1 MIQLSDWL
9 GWAIGAVFLILG
21 IPISIY
27 IGRRTHQRP
36 DLRTATDFN
45 RISGLGRQFAQGL
58 TLTFKGQPLENV
70 SRSIIGIWNKRGNA
84 VRGTEILPSDPLR
97 FEVEKD
103 DEILQVRL
111 VATSK
116 TQVNLSHRQV
126 EGNDLVEFDFLDNG
140 DGGVFEVL
148 HKGDKP
154 AVLTGTLP
162 GATITT
168 GLSASL
174 TFGSRRAMRV
184 NHLQRFKYLRS
195 IQKILTLV
203 DLGSIV
209 FFVVFAG
216 LAAAFLL
223 SLGGKPELASLEGVD
238 LSTLKGQDAFATSV
252 RLSGQRS
259 SIFWFLGFGLIAA
272 SILGLCFPIYRL
284 IRRFR
289 RIVPASVVAI
299 ELDQQPSHVPS
310 VGR

>member
-1 MIQLSDWL
+1 M
-9 GWAIGAVFLILG
+9 
-21 IPISIY
+21 
-27 IGRRTHQRP
+27 
-36 DLRTATDFN
+36 
-45 RISGLGRQFAQGL
+45 
-58 TLTFKGQPLENV
+58 TFKGQPLENV